1 MSARS
6 ARVVVYQAA
15 GRSAPLF
22 LTSILSLTGA
32 LDALRL
38 PTGAAPVR
46 VGFVILALVIGIGL
60 TVAMDRPGPRP
71 YWQMTLLV
79 TIILMPVVAL
89 QASASR
95 VPFVAISRGSAGP
108 LLWLT
113 LASCITLFGLWLFAA
128 HQSDQSPENASL
140 LFLPAAV
147 LVPAMLVLPVRSTR
161 RPHCQCWARPAW
173 WRVSG
178 SSQRCA
184 PANWRPMAGAI
195 ALGTQFVVLWMVGR
209 GPVIGHDSGTVVPAS
224 AALLLALTTL
234 LIVLTPLGALFSRRF
249 VQTIEEEAA
258 VRGRREPPRGAL
270 AGLRAARKILL
281 PARSGEAGDVPV
293 TIERRQGRIPL
304 VVFLLGNGHG
314 GDHLI
319 WVELHQG
326 HTLRLPSDRRDL
338 GHRQADDLARRAH
351 QHHCGH
357 RPPFRRRRFGQYAR

>member
-22 LTSILSLTGA
+22 LASILSLTGA

-147 LVPAMLVLPVRSTR
+147 LVPAIFGAPGSLDETSALSMLGEACLVAGVWIFAALL
-161 RPHCQCWARPAW
+161 
-173 WRVSG
+173 
-178 SSQRCA
+178 A

-249 VQTIEEEAA
+249 VQTIEEES
-258 VRGRREPPRGAL
+258 GGPR
-270 AGLRAARKILL
+270 
-281 PARSGEAGDVPV
+281 PARPPARGS
-293 TIERRQGRIPL
+293 RRPEGR
-304 VVFLLGNGHG
+304 
-314 GDHLI
+314 
-319 WVELHQG
+319 
-326 HTLRLPSDRRDL
+326 
-338 GHRQADDLARRAH
+338 
-351 QHHCGH
+351 
-357 RPPFRRRRFGQYAR
+357 

>member
-46 VGFVILALVIGIGL
+46 VGFVVLALVIGIGL

-79 TIILMPVVAL
+79 TLILMPVVAL

-128 HQSDQSPENASL
+128 HQSDQPRRTRRSSS
-140 LFLPAAV
+140 LPAAV
-147 LVPAMLVLPVRSTR
+147 LVPAMIGAPGSLDETSALSMLGEACLVAGVWIFAALL
-161 RPHCQCWARPAW
+161 
-173 WRVSG
+173 
-178 SSQRCA
+178 A

-249 VQTIEEEAA
+249 VQTIEEET
-258 VRGRREPPRGAL
+258 GGPR
-270 AGLRAARKILL
+270 
-281 PARSGEAGDVPV
+281 PARAPAG
-293 TIERRQGRIPL
+293 
-304 VVFLLGNGHG
+304 
-314 GDHLI
+314 
-319 WVELHQG
+319 
-326 HTLRLPSDRRDL
+326 
-338 GHRQADDLARRAH
+338 ARRPE
-351 QHHCGH
+351 G
-357 RPPFRRRRFGQYAR
+357 R

>member
-22 LTSILSLTGA
+22 LASILSLTGA

-147 LVPAMLVLPVRSTR
+147 LVPAIFGAPGSLDETSALSMLGEACLVAGVWIFAALL
-161 RPHCQCWARPAW
+161 
-173 WRVSG
+173 
-178 SSQRCA
+178 A

-249 VQTIEEEAA
+249 VQTIEEESGGPRPASA
-258 VRGRREPPRGAL
+258 PARGA
-270 AGLRAARKILL
+270 
-281 PARSGEAGDVPV
+281 
-293 TIERRQGRIPL
+293 RRPEG
-304 VVFLLGNGHG
+304 
-314 GDHLI
+314 
-319 WVELHQG
+319 
-326 HTLRLPSDRRDL
+326 S
-338 GHRQADDLARRAH
+338 
-351 QHHCGH
+351 
-357 RPPFRRRRFGQYAR
+357 

>member
-6 ARVVVYQAA
+6 ARLAVSQAA

-46 VGFVILALVIGIGL
+46 IGFVVLALIVGIGL
-60 TVAMDRPGPRP
+60 TIAMDRPGPRP

-113 LASCITLFGLWLFAA
+113 LATGITLFGLWLFAA
-128 HQSDQSPENASL
+128 HQSDQFPENGSL

-147 LVPAMLVLPVRSTR
+147 LVPAILGAPGSLDETSALSMLGEACLVAGVWIFAALL
-161 RPHCQCWARPAW
+161 
-173 WRVSG
+173 
-178 SSQRCA
+178 A
-184 PANWRPMAGAI
+184 PASWRPMAGGI
-195 ALGTQFVVLWMVGR
+195 ALGAQFVVLWVIGR
-209 GPVIGHDSGTVVPAS
+209 GPVLGPEGGTVVPAS

-234 LIVLTPLGALFSRRF
+234 LTVLTPLGALFSRRF
-249 VQTIEEEAA
+249 VQTIEEET
-258 VRGRREPPRGAL
+258 GRTRPASAPPRGA
-270 AGLRAARKILL
+270 
-281 PARSGEAGDVPV
+281 
-293 TIERRQGRIPL
+293 RRPE
-304 VVFLLGNGHG
+304 V
-314 GDHLI
+314 
-319 WVELHQG
+319 
-326 HTLRLPSDRRDL
+326 S
-338 GHRQADDLARRAH
+338 
-351 QHHCGH
+351 
-357 RPPFRRRRFGQYAR
+357 